1 MATSFDGNDDDVVV
15 VVGSGAGGATVSRE
29 LAMAGIDV
37 VCIEAGSPVENIVT
51 DATAMFPLLTWLD
64 RRIGSGD
71 LPADFPVWSGKGV
84 GGTTLHWTAH
94 APRMEAEHFEPSRYF
109 GALDDCTILD
119 WPVPFEDMSRC
130 YSAAERSMGVSGTH
144 GWPKLPESNH
154 YRVLKAGAERIGLK
168 KAERSNMAINSV
180 VQGGRPACIQLG
192 FCSSG
197 CAVNA
202 KWTAANTPI
211 AQALQ
216 TGHFEIRDRSFVLR
230 VEHDRKGQ
238 AAAVV
243 YVDSNGVLQR
253 QKARVVCLAANAI
266 DTPRIL
272 LNSESSAFPNGLA
285 NKSGHVGRHY
295 IKHVFAIVT
304 AILPHPVNFHRGTQ
318 LLGGVNDFVHH
329 DSSRGFAG
337 GFKFE
342 QASFDPAALAAL
354 SRPGAW
360 GREYAGQLKR
370 YDHYAALLVMGEDPS
385 QRSNAVTLHPAE
397 KDQYGMP
404 VPLVRYVD
412 HDNSRRMRA
421 FAVQTA
427 RDLYES
433 LGSEEVF
440 LSSLPPATH
449 NMGTCRMASNVDDG
463 VCDRWGR
470 SYDVANLF
478 LSDGSQFPSSGNANP
493 TLTIVA
499 LAMRQAEYI
508 RERLLSRD
516 L

>member
-1 MATSFDGNDDDVVV
+1 MATSFGLNDDNVVV

-29 LAMAGIDV
+29 LATAGIDV
-37 VCIEAGSPVENIVT
+37 ICIEAGSPVEKIVT
-51 DATAMFPLLTWLD
+51 DAAAMFPLLTWLD

-71 LPADFPVWSGKGV
+71 LPANFPVWSGKGV

-94 APRMEAEHFEPSRYF
+94 APRMEAEHFRPSRYF
-109 GALDDCTILD
+109 DALDDCTILD
-119 WPVPFEDMSRC
+119 WPVPFEEMTRY

-154 YRVLKAGAERIGLK
+154 YRVLKAGAERIGLTQ
-168 KAERSNMAINSV
+168 AERSNMAINSV
-180 VQGGRPACIQLG
+180 WQGGRPACIQLG

-216 TGHFEIRDRSFVLR
+216 TDHFEIRDRSFVLC
-230 VEHDRKGQ
+230 VEHDGKGQ
-238 AAAVV
+238 ATSVV
-243 YVDSNGVLQR
+243 YVDPNGALQR

-318 LLGGVNDFVHH
+318 LLGGVNDFVFHN
-329 DSSRGFAG
+329 SSRGFAG

-342 QASFDPAALAAL
+342 QVSFDPAGLAAL

-360 GREYAGQLKR
+360 GKEYAAQLRR

-385 QRSNAVTLHPAE
+385 QQSNSVTLHPAE
-397 KDQYGMP
+397 KDRYGMAVP
-404 VPLVRYVD
+404 VVHYVD
-412 HDNSRRMRA
+412 HENSRRMRD

-427 RDLYES
+427 RDLYAS
-433 LGSEEVF
+433 LGSEDIF
-440 LSSLPPATH
+440 LSSPPPATH
-449 NMGTCRMASNVDDG
+449 NMGTCRMASNIDDG
-463 VCDRWGR
+463 VCDHWGR

-508 RERLLSRD
+508 RERMLSRD